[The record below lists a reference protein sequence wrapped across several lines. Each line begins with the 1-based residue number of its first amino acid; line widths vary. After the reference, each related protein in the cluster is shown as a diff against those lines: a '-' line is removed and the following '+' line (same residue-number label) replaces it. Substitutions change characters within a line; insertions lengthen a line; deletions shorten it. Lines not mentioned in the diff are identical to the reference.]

1 MRKLSTILLCFILV
15 TCFLSAQNP
24 KREMR
29 TAWIATVYH
38 IDWPKKNAAAW
49 NFSQGQKA
57 ELVELLD
64 SLKAANMN
72 AAFLQVRSFCDAMY
86 NSKYEPWSSELTGQR
101 GGKPDY
107 DPLAFAIE
115 EAHKRG
121 MELHAWINPYRY
133 AASVSTYGKGENDY
147 ATTHPEWLMQYG
159 SVTILNPGLPEVRQR
174 IAEVVGDIMEHYDV
188 DGFLFDDYFY
198 VNGKNDFHLDA
209 DLYNANNPEG
219 LSQADWRRNQVNEMV
234 RLVHDTIKA
243 FKPWIT
249 FGIGPPPQVAS
260 SVEHAEQYGVPV
272 GPYND
277 WQYNTNYSD
286 PLAWLQAGTIDYI
299 APQMYWQIGSA
310 KGNFAAFSSWWS
322 EVTLKFGRHF
332 YPSPSFVEQENGLMH
347 SAQEMEAEIR
357 RARADNMDGQ
367 TGQVFWSVYKGV
379 HEPGMIRHLRSTV
392 YSTPAL
398 PPWKA
403 WEDTD
408 EQLFVSNITYS
419 STYLSWT
426 APRENLRYA
435 VYYVPKTKVTELG
448 TFSKSDYFVGM
459 TYDTRM
465 KVPLKQG
472 YEYAVAVLD
481 RHGNEFPPL
490 LRNASLTEQTI
501 PQLELPLDQEAVILP
516 TRLTWY
522 KGEKAESYRIQ
533 VASDPAFEHLLAYQE
548 VADTVFL
555 TTRVPGLEAGKLVYW
570 RVMARAA
577 NATDRWS
584 EVRSFIPTA
593 FNMRAPLNS
602 ATDVE
607 LTPLLECDPLEAD
620 KVTYCFEVA
629 TASSFAPPTIV
640 FSQVVEQPSCRV
652 AENCL
657 ASAAYYFA
665 RVRAKVGEHEIVS
678 SIVAF
683 KTLVLP
689 VPQPVILSPLPN
701 DTLYNT
707 VVKISWQPQNAASFR
722 VELSSSETFP
732 PRTTKAGTANAFAT
746 SYRFE
751 NITPGLYFLRV
762 RARSEDSWIDSPI
775 QKLSIALADAL
786 AQPTAKVW
794 QIEGHSVYSNL
805 KVDYQMFDING
816 RLMLWGVLEEGVTE
830 LPLPAGTYLLQ
841 VGNEVRKII
850 LD

>member
-1 MRKLSTILLCFILV
+1 MRKFGVILLCFAVLPIWL
-15 TCFLSAQNP
+15 LAQNP

-29 TAWIATVYH
+29 TAWIATVFH
-38 IDWPKKNAAAW
+38 IDWPKKNAGSW
-49 NFSQGQKA
+49 NMSEGQKA

-101 GGKPDY
+101 GRKPDY

-133 AASVSTYGKGENDY
+133 ATGASTYGKGENDY

-159 SVTILNPGLPEVRQR
+159 STTILNPGLPEVRQR

-198 VNGKNDFHLDA
+198 VNGDNDFHLDA
-209 DLYNANNPEG
+209 DLYKANNPDG
-219 LSQADWRRNQVNEMV
+219 LSQADWRRQQVNEMV
-234 RLVHDTIKA
+234 RMVHDTIKA

-260 SVEHAEQYGVPV
+260 SVAHAEQYGVPV
-272 GPYND
+272 GPFND

-299 APQMYWQIGSA
+299 APQMYWQIGST

-322 EVTLKFGRHF
+322 DVILKFGRHF
-332 YPSPSFVEQENGLMH
+332 YPSPSFVEQEGGAMH

-357 RARADNMDGQ
+357 LARADNKDGQ

-403 WEDTD
+403 WEDSD
-408 EQLFVSNITYS
+408 EQLFVSGISYS

-435 VYYVPKTKVTELG
+435 VYYVPKNKITELG
-448 TFSKSDYFVGM
+448 TFSKSDYLVGF

-472 YEYAVAVLD
+472 YEYAVAVVD

-490 LRNASLTEQTI
+490 LRNASLVEQ
-501 PQLELPLDQEAVILP
+501 PKPVLNEPLDKASVILP
-516 TRLTWY
+516 TRLTWN
-522 KGEKAESYRIQ
+522 KGEMAESYRIQ
-533 VASDPAFEHLLAYQE
+533 LATDPAFEHLLAYRE
-548 VADTVFL
+548 LADTVFL
-555 TTRVPGLEAGKLVYW
+555 TSSVPALDEKEVIYW

-577 NATDRWS
+577 NATDQWS
-584 EVRSFIPTA
+584 EVRSFTPKS
-593 FNMRAPLNS
+593 FHMLAPVAG

-607 LTPLLECDPLEAD
+607 LTPLLECEDLKAD
-620 KVTYCFEVA
+620 DVTYSFEVA
-629 TASSFAPPTIV
+629 TAASFAASTIV
-640 FSQVVEQPSCRV
+640 FSETVMQPSCRV
-652 AENCL
+652 AERSL
-657 ASAAYYFA
+657 VSATYYFA
-665 RVRAKVGEHEIVS
+665 RVRANFGGNEIISSVVS
-678 SIVAF
+678 F
-683 KTLVLP
+683 KTLTLP
-689 VPQPVILSPLPN
+689 VPQPFILSPLPN
-701 DTLYNT
+701 DTLYT
-707 VVKISWQPQNAASFR
+707 TFVDVRWQEQNATSFR
-722 VELSSSETFP
+722 VELSTSDVFP
-732 PRTTKAGTANAFAT
+732 PRSTKVGSTDAFAT
-746 SYRFE
+746 SYLFA
-751 NITPGLYFLRV
+751 NIIPGAYFLRV
-762 RARSEDSWIDSPI
+762 RARDEDSWVDSPV
-775 QKLSIALADAL
+775 QKLTIVLADAL
-786 AQPTAKVW
+786 DQLYVQDW
-794 QIEGHSVYSNL
+794 QVKGRYVYSDRQN
-805 KVDYQMFDING
+805 DYTVYDVMG
-816 RLMLWGVLEEGVTE
+816 RMLQHGVLQQGITE
-830 LPLPAGTYLLQ
+830 LMLPAGIYLLQ
-841 VGNEVRKII
+841 VNDAVKKII